1 MAPPQKFHMFLKFEV
16 FLWMPHVPL
25 LVCIQGF
32 GNSRKLG
39 NGLLSWSMKLLN
51 FWWVSFAWSL
61 LSPSSCPL
69 IFSFIIIII
78 KKYKFFHAN
87 KQDTMYQCHDL
98 KMLNKLLRSCTMWDL
113 GHGLRRLLSTLAAAC
128 YQCWWNL
135 SQHVFFS
142 QESDCVI
149 LQFLSS
155 FVNCSIDLIWNWWEG
170 RKWKETGGPSFGFLQ
185 SSGISRKIS
194 GHWLLYDLVADVATW
209 CQDME

>member
-78 KKYKFFHAN
+78 IIIKKYKLFHVN

-128 YQCWWNL
+128 YQCWWNEEVICH
-135 SQHVFFS
+135 SVSFFHRRL
-142 QESDCVI
+142 I
-149 LQFLSS
+149 AWYYHFYQFLSI
-155 FVNCSIDLIWNWWEG
+155 VQLILYETDEKEGNGRKPEG
-170 RKWKETGGPSFGFLQ
+170 RRLDSSKAPGSPAKFQGIGF
-185 SSGISRKIS
+185 STI
-194 GHWLLYDLVADVATW
+194 WLL
-209 CQDME
+209 M